1 MKQKSIRNNCFCR
14 CGHFFD
20 RHDFYNPSLS
30 SYRDCSALTRWDNRS
45 DFFHYGEFSE
55 ASQVKKYFRERK
67 E

>member
-1 MKQKSIRNNCFCR
+1 MWS
-14 CGHFFD
+14 FFD
-20 RHDFYNPSLS
+20 RYDFYDPSLS
-30 SYRDCSALTRWDNRS
+30 SYGNRSALTGWDNRS